1 MCESCVSTGKR
12 GNGETGK
19 RGNGALRDDEVGVRV
34 PGKDFPSVPSPC
46 FAIREEKP
54 AAASKCTVRSPH
66 VSQSSS
72 VTEIR

>member
-1 MCESCVSTGKR
+1 MCESCVSRTGKR
-12 GNGETGK
+12 G
-19 RGNGALRDDEVGVRV
+19 RGNGEAKKWRDEEVGVRV
-34 PGKDFPSVPSPC
+34 PGKDCPSAPSPC

-72 VTEIR
+72 VTEI